1 MKKLIFLT
9 PVFNDWDNLNIL
21 IQKIEKN
28 IEKFNFLFELIIVND
43 CSSQIKKVKFNQKK
57 IHIMLAVVLSYA
69 NSINYW
75 IPQIHARLNNISY
88 LGNNLY
94 ESSFKYFKTFRT

>member
-57 IHIMLAVVLSYA
+57 FVILK
-69 NSINYW
+69 
-75 IPQIHARLNNISY
+75 Y
-88 LGNNLY
+88 L
-94 ESSFKYFKTFRT
+94 T